1 MNLQETIRR
10 VLKEDRVSNIAN
22 QYINQFGLRGAAKMM
37 GISVSKIVEMSN
49 TPIDSKIAYDIL
61 DENLNNGK
69 LKNKY
74 KEFRIESNYDGVF
87 YWEGELETGYFI
99 DNYKELVTVMAT
111 PFWDGED
118 YTPVE
123 IDWFT
128 LLDKSRPAGLQNI
141 IDTEGHGS
149 FYQELRDK
157 TSFDSVEELLDWYHK
172 VYLPGVYNIIMH
184 LLPEMHIFISEKLDE
199 NRRDN

>member
-1 MNLQETIRR
+1 MNLKENIRR
-10 VLKEDRVSNIAN
+10 VLREDRISNIAN
-22 QYINQFGLRGAAKMM
+22 QFINQVGLRDAAKMM
-37 GISVSKIVEMSN
+37 GISITKIVELSN
-49 TPIDSKIAYDIL
+49 IPIDSKTANVL
-61 DENLNNGK
+61 LEENLNNGK

-74 KEFRIESNYDGVF
+74 KEFRIESNYDGVV

-111 PFWDGED
+111 PFWDGVD

-128 LLDKSRPAGLQNI
+128 LLDKSRPAGLQTI

-157 TSFDSVEELLDWYHK
+157 TSFDSLEELFDWYHK
-172 VYLPGVYNIIMH
+172 VYLPRVYNIIMH